1 MEEVTTFARE
11 VEKYPRENFN
21 AALNAKVGVPMA
33 KGLVAFANQDYEAA
47 LKFLRP
53 IRHDI
58 LSSMGG
64 SHAQK
69 DIIGQVK
76 PGPCL
81 VFVYIFYVCLHI

>member
-1 MEEVTTFARE
+1 MEEVTTYARE

-76 PGPCL
+76 L
-81 VFVYIFYVCLHI
+81 LRSFDLFTFSHVCLHI